1 MTHPSDT
8 RTPEADDTAEQ
19 VSLPCVMVFNAN
31 DPSGAGG
38 LSADLTAMSS
48 ASAHVLPV
56 VTGTYVRDT
65 SAIREHFAMDED
77 AVNEQARCALEDMA
91 VQAFKVGF

>member
-1 MTHPSDT
+1 MTQPTDT
-8 RTPEADDTAEQ
+8 RSPETDSADEQ

-56 VTGTYVRDT
+56 V
-65 SAIREHFAMDED
+65 
-77 AVNEQARCALEDMA
+77 
-91 VQAFKVGF
+91 